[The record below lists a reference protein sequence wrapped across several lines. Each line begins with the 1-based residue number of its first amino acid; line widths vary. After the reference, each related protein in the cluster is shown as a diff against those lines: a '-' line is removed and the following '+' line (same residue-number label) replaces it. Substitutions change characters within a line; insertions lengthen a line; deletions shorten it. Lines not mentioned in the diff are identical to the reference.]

1 MIQLKEKDNWE
12 WKPLKYIF
20 NYFLSSVDRKIK
32 DEELNVHICHYPDVY
47 KNEKI
52 SDKDTLNKGTCT
64 EFELENFKLMKGDI
78 LITKD
83 SEDPKDIGIPC
94 LVENDL
100 IDSVCGYHIGILRT
114 NENIE
119 REFYFRYIQ
128 STDVK
133 DYFFCESNGITR
145 FGLGKSSVE
154 NLKIPILSIQEQ
166 KIISQYL
173 DKKIQTIDNLI
184 KKIEKKIE
192 LLKEKK
198 ITLINQCVTK
208 GLKQNVEMKDSG
220 VEWIGEIPK
229 HWIISRIK
237 FHSDVLIGLSF
248 DKDDIS
254 EEGKGTLALRSSNVQ
269 DGKVSFRDNIW
280 VKTRVP
286 EKLRIKNGDI
296 LVCSRNGSRKL
307 IGKNCILGNES
318 VGMTWGVFMTVL
330 RTSSPK
336 FFYWILNSQ
345 LFKSQSGIYLTSTIN
360 QLTVS
365 TLQNMVIPYP
375 PDLNE
380 QNEINIFLEKVSG
393 EINQVLFKEE
403 KRINLLKEYRQ
414 SLITS
419 VVTGKKRVV

>member
-133 DYFFCESNGITR
+133 DYFFCESKGITR

-173 DKKIQTIDNLI
+173 DKKTKQIDSLI
-184 KKIEKKIE
+184 EKIEKKIE
-192 LLKEKK
+192 LLKE
-198 ITLINQCVTK
+198 Q
-208 GLKQNVEMKDSG
+208 
-220 VEWIGEIPK
+220 
-229 HWIISRIK
+229 
-237 FHSDVLIGLSF
+237 
-248 DKDDIS
+248 
-254 EEGKGTLALRSSNVQ
+254 
-269 DGKVSFRDNIW
+269 
-280 VKTRVP
+280 
-286 EKLRIKNGDI
+286 
-296 LVCSRNGSRKL
+296 
-307 IGKNCILGNES
+307 
-318 VGMTWGVFMTVL
+318 
-330 RTSSPK
+330 
-336 FFYWILNSQ
+336 
-345 LFKSQSGIYLTSTIN
+345 
-360 QLTVS
+360 
-365 TLQNMVIPYP
+365 
-375 PDLNE
+375 
-380 QNEINIFLEKVSG
+380 
-393 EINQVLFKEE
+393 
-403 KRINLLKEYRQ
+403 
-414 SLITS
+414 
-419 VVTGKKRVV
+419 